1 MRTAFSVAV
10 LLGLTYAQSYSRGRN
25 FSPYSPTKS
34 TPEPEDEDTRPED
47 CKAKIESLDGD
58 LDTAESTCTDQR
70 ATLAGLT
77 AMLGAQST
85 TIGPITE
92 QIYANQ
98 SAIAF
103 SKSNNERQDM
113 LIGDDANPDPL
124 SLLGRID
131 ALEETLSSVDGLETM
146 LQMLQSTIDEYNTTI
161 AEIEEQ
167 EEKLNGIMETVMANT
182 EAVELLAEGSGT
194 MAGSV
199 SLLVAQTSELQ
210 DDYMDTE
217 TAITTAQM
225 ASDMNATNNETNADS
240 LEMLEESIAKL
251 VVTSDF
257 Y

>member
-10 LLGLTYAQSYSRGRN
+10 LLGLTYAQYNSRSRN
-25 FSPYSPTKS
+25 FNPYSKAKS
-34 TPEPEDEDTRPED
+34 NQEPEDEDTRPED

-58 LDTAESTCTDQR
+58 LDEAESTCTDQR

-77 AMLGAQST
+77 AMLAAQST

-113 LIGDDANPDPL
+113 LIGDEDAPDPL

-131 ALEETLSSVDGLETM
+131 ALEATLSSADGLETM
-146 LQMLQSTIDEYNTTI
+146 LQELQNTIDEYNSTI
-161 AEIEEQ
+161 AEIEAQ

-182 EAVELLAEGSGT
+182 EAVELLGDDTMT

-199 SLLVAQTSELQ
+199 SLLVLNTETLEQA
-210 DDYMDTE
+210 YMDTE
-217 TAITTAQM
+217 GDIETAQM
-225 ASDMNATNNETNADS
+225 ASDANAMNNETNEAS
-240 LEMLEESIAKL
+240 LDMLEESIAKL

>member
-25 FSPYSPTKS
+25 FNPYSPTKS
-34 TPEPEDEDTRPED
+34 TPAPEPEDEDTRPED

-113 LIGDDANPDPL
+113 LIGDGDSPDPL

-131 ALEETLSSVDGLETM
+131 ALEMTLASEDGLESM
-146 LQMLQSTIDEYNTTI
+146 LQML
-161 AEIEEQ
+161 
-167 EEKLNGIMETVMANT
+167 
-182 EAVELLAEGSGT
+182 
-194 MAGSV
+194 
-199 SLLVAQTSELQ
+199 
-210 DDYMDTE
+210 
-217 TAITTAQM
+217 
-225 ASDMNATNNETNADS
+225 
-240 LEMLEESIAKL
+240 
-251 VVTSDF
+251 
-257 Y
+257 